1 MSQLPGTSIATV
13 VGRGMMM
20 QRIVRVSAVFL
31 LILGIWVC
39 GVSGGQVH
47 RRGNLTQGAVS
58 KDDVGVGTKAA
69 VLGKEATEDAGVHST
84 ARIDPL
90 RIFGAVEKGW
100 RDGTPKPFERYL
112 GKGKVRLDFGEGG
125 PRGGLFKRSQAYYL
139 LADYLRRAQTIRIG
153 IARMSDGGNRGS
165 RPHALLE
172 RLCRYSNGVAQKE
185 IIFVSLSR
193 EDDRWVIS
201 ELRVVPAK

>member
-1 MSQLPGTSIATV
+1 MSKPPGTPVALS

-20 QRIVRVSAVFL
+20 EPIVRVSAVFL

-39 GVSGGQVH
+39 GVWGGEVH
-47 RRGNLTQGAVS
+47 RRGSSAQRSVLG
-58 KDDVGVGTKAA
+58 DDVGVGTKAA
-69 VLGKEATEDAGVHST
+69 VLCKEASKDARVHST

-90 RIFGAVEKGW
+90 KIFGAVEKGW
-100 RDGTPKPFERYL
+100 RDGTPKPFEGYL

-125 PRGGLFKRSQAYYL
+125 PRGGLFTRSQAYYL
-139 LADYLRRAQTIRIG
+139 LADYLRRAQTVRIG
-153 IARMSDGGNRGS
+153 IARMSDGSKKGS

-172 RLCRYSNGVAQKE
+172 RLCRYSNGVARKE